1 MSDTNLYMLQSMDVK
16 LSKVEHKQD
25 KLLEVVAEQNEIL
38 ARMQVIQQNH
48 HDSLE
53 EHHRRTTLNED
64 RLVLLEDRDAEFK
77 SFVKGALWAI
87 GGAISLAGAVIAL
100 ALKFL

>member
-1 MSDTNLYMLQSMDVK
+1 MGDEHKFILQSMEVK
-16 LSKVEHKQD
+16 LSKVEDKQD
-25 KLLEVVAEQNEIL
+25 KLLSVVSEQNEIL

-48 HDSLE
+48 HESLE

-64 RLVLLEDRDAEFK
+64 RLVLLEDKDAQFK
-77 SFVKGALWAI
+77 AFIKGAVWAL
-87 GGAISLAGAVIAL
+87 GGIISLVGAVLGL